1 MKKGWIVLGV
11 LVLAVA
17 AVIVGPK
24 VLRPKVAEV
33 EISLPV
39 VEVTT
44 PQTGSIE
51 LYREL
56 TGTVEPSDVVYI
68 NPKMAGEVTA
78 VHIKVGDMVQAGQ
91 ILCEID
97 TKQVDSAKLTLDGAA
112 IALSD
117 ARTNLSR
124 MEVLYSAGDISAQAI
139 EQYRTSVKT
148 AQISYDGA
156 KLAYDTQLEYSTIT
170 APISGKVENVN
181 MEVFDTVSQ
190 QNQICVISG
199 EGSRVVSFSVP
210 EKIVNKLSANDSIVI
225 EKSGSEYEGMIT
237 EVNSMID
244 AATGLFKIKATVK
257 EGDALATGSIVKL
270 SVISDHA
277 ENVMTLPVDT
287 VYYSG
292 GDAFLYVYD
301 NGVVRQVPITVGIFD
316 AETAEILDGVTMA
329 DQIIT
334 TWSSELFEGS
344 QVELSAKV
352 Q

>member
-1 MKKGWIVLGV
+1 MKKGWIISGV
-11 LVLAVA
+11 VVIALAA
-17 AVIVGPK
+17 AIVGPRM
-24 VLRPKVAEV
+24 LRPKETAV

-39 VEVTT
+39 VDVISPEK
-44 PQTGSIE
+44 GSIT

-68 NPKMAGEVTA
+68 YPKMAGEITA
-78 VHIKVGDMVQAGQ
+78 VGVKVGDIVTEGQ
-91 ILCEID
+91 VLCEID

-112 IALSD
+112 VTLAD

-124 MEVLYSAGDISAQAI
+124 MEVLYSAGDISSQAI
-139 EQYRTSVKT
+139 EQYRSQVKT
-148 AQISYDGA
+148 AQIAYDGA

-170 APISGKVENVN
+170 APISGKIENLD

-199 EGSRVVSFSVP
+199 EGSKTVSFSVP
-210 EKIVNKLSANDSIVI
+210 EKIVNQLKLGDQIVI
-225 EKSGSEYEGMIT
+225 EKSGSDYEGVIT
-237 EVNSMID
+237 EINSMIN
-244 AATGLFKIKATVK
+244 ASTGLFKIKATV
-257 EGDALATGSIVKL
+257 ENGDALATGSIVKL
-270 SVISDHA
+270 SVISDH
-277 ENVMTLPVDT
+277 VTDVVTLPVST

-301 NGVVRQVPITVGIFD
+301 NGSVRQVPVEVGIYD
-316 AETAEILDGVTMA
+316 SETAQIVDGVTM
-329 DQIIT
+329 DDKIIT

-344 QVELSAKV
+344 QVELSANA